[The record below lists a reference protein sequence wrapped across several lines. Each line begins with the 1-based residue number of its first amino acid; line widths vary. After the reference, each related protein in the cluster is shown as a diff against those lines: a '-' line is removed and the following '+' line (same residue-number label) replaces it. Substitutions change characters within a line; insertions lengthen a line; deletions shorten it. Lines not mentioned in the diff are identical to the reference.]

1 MDIIT
6 THLNADF
13 DALASMLAVRHLYP
27 EALMVFPGSQEKS
40 IRNFFLHSYSYAYP
54 FKKLKEID
62 LEQVTRLI
70 IVDTRQKE
78 RIGQFADLVDSPEV
92 EVCLYD
98 HHPDSP
104 GDIAASQEE
113 VIEPVGATVTI
124 MVELLR
130 QRNFKILADEATL
143 MMIGIYEDTGS
154 LTYETTTVRD
164 FQAAAWLLQQG
175 ANLQMV
181 ADVINTTLD
190 RSQVSLLNDLLL
202 SAREVIIHGQRIVI
216 VEASRESYVPET
228 ALIVHRLR
236 DMEKMAVLFALVRM
250 EHKVYLIARS
260 RNQHVNVGHILEHFG
275 GGGHQSAAAAVSR
288 ELTLI
293 QCREKLLAVLDQ
305 EVEPSLVA
313 ADLMTSPVLTVKEN
327 ATLEDA
333 ASLLTKYNINV
344 LPVVGDDNN
353 QTLSGIITRQ
363 VVEKGIYHGLQ
374 QVQVSD
380 YMTTD
385 YHPVHKDA
393 DLLQIQEMIVER
405 NQRFLPVVDEKN
417 QVIGAITR
425 KDLLGVLHAQAIKGT
440 ELHAETGSKRKMS
453 VKNAAPLLRE
463 QFSRQL
469 IDILHKIGDLG
480 DELGVAVFLV
490 GGVVRDLLRRQ
501 KNLDID
507 IVVEGDGIALARAF
521 AKRYNYRCHI
531 HSTFQTAVIIFPD
544 NFKIDVASARMEYYD
559 TPASLPKISGSS
571 LKVDLY
577 RRDFT
582 INTLVI
588 CLNRKRFGEMQDHFG
603 ALRDLKEKTIRVLH
617 NLSLVEDPTRIF
629 RAIRFEQKFGF
640 TIGRQT
646 VHLINNAIKMHFI
659 DRLSGVRIIN
669 ELKMI
674 CAETNPLPIFH
685 RLHHFGV
692 LKQVFP
698 GIDCDAALDQLLP
711 AVRDVISWY
720 EYLFLDEKIEKW
732 QVYLLGMLNNVEHE
746 LAASLVKR
754 LNLKQYVTYEFLDLR
769 RQGIKAAKK
778 LTREYLTKRQLKNSF
793 LVNLLSPL
801 PLEIN
806 LYILAGHSQREVKR
820 AISNYITTLQFI
832 RPELTGD
839 DLIAMGLKPGPEFK
853 IILNYLKDAKLNG
866 NAKDRDDEIRLVKK
880 WIQENK

>member
-13 DALASMLAVRHLYP
+13 DGLASMLAARHIYP
-27 EALMVFPGSQEKS
+27 EALMVFPGSQERS

-62 LEQVTRLI
+62 LKQVTRLI

-78 RIGQFADLVDSPEV
+78 RIGQFAKLVDRPEV

-104 GDIAASQEE
+104 GDITASLEE

-130 QRNFKILADEATL
+130 QKNLKILADEATA

-154 LTYETTTVRD
+154 LTYNTTSVRD
-164 FQAAAWLLQQG
+164 FQAAAYLLQQG

-202 SAREVIIHGQRIVI
+202 SAREVIIHGQPIVM
-216 VEASRESYVPET
+216 VEANRDLYVPEA

-236 DMEKMAVLFALVRM
+236 DMEKISVLFALIRM
-250 EHKVYLIARS
+250 ERKVYLIARS
-260 RNQHVNVGHILEHFG
+260 RNQHVDAGHILEHFG
-275 GGGHQSAAAAVSR
+275 GGGHQSAAAAVAQ

-293 QCREKLLAVLDQ
+293 QCREELLVVLEK
-305 EVEPSLVA
+305 EVEPSLIA
-313 ADLMTSPVLTVKEN
+313 ADLMTSPILTVNEDAN
-327 ATLEDA
+327 LADA

-344 LPVVGDDNN
+344 LPVVDNDN
-353 QTLSGIITRQ
+353 HTLCGIITRQ
-363 VVEKGIYHGLQ
+363 VVEKGVYHGLK
-374 QVQVSD
+374 QVPVRD

-385 YHPVHKDA
+385 YQPVHKDA

-405 NQRFLPVVDEKN
+405 NQRFLPVIDAQN
-417 QVIGAITR
+417 MVIGAITR
-425 KDLLGVLHAQAIKGT
+425 KDLLGVLHDQAIKGS
-440 ELHAETGSKRKMS
+440 EFHGEAGSSRKMGI
-453 VKNAAPLLRE
+453 KNAAPLLRE
-463 QFSRQL
+463 QFSKQL
-469 IDILHKIGDLG
+469 MDILHKIGDLA

-507 IVVEGDGIALARAF
+507 IVVEGDGIALARVF
-521 AKRYNYRCHI
+521 AKRYHYRCHI

-544 NFKIDVASARMEYYD
+544 GFKIDVASARMEYYD
-559 TPASLPKISGSS
+559 TPASLPKVSGSS

-603 ALRDLKEKTIRVLH
+603 AFRDLKEKSIRVLH
-617 NLSLVEDPTRIF
+617 NLSFVEDPTRIF

-640 TIGRQT
+640 SIGRQT
-646 VHLINNAIKMHFI
+646 VHLINNAIKMSFI
-659 DRLSGVRIIN
+659 DRLSGVRIIH

-674 CAETNPLPIFH
+674 CAEINPLPIFQ
-685 RLHHFGV
+685 RLHHFGI
-692 LKQVFP
+692 LQQVFP
-698 GIDCDAALDQLLP
+698 GINCDVCLKESLP
-711 AVRDVISWY
+711 AIRDVISWY

-732 QVYLLGMLNNVEHE
+732 QIYLLGILNDVEHD
-746 LAASLVKR
+746 LAASLVNR
-754 LNLKQYVTYEFLDLR
+754 LNLEQSVFSGFLDRR
-769 RQGIKAAKK
+769 RQGIKAAKE
-778 LTREYLTKRQLKNSF
+778 LTTELLANRQLQNSL
-793 LVNLLSPL
+793 LVNVLSSL
-801 PLEIN
+801 PVEII
-806 LYILAGHSQREVKR
+806 LYILADHSQREVKR

-832 RPELTGD
+832 RPELSGD
-839 DLIAMGLKPGPEFK
+839 DLIAMGLEPGPEFK
-853 IILNYLKDAKLNG
+853 FILNHLKNAKLNG
-866 NAKDRDDEIRLVKK
+866 EIKGRDNEIRLVQKWLQEKK
-880 WIQENK
+880 

>member
-13 DALASMLAVRHLYP
+13 DALASMLAARHLYP

-78 RIGQFADLVDSPEV
+78 RIGKFADLVDRPEV
-92 EVCLYD
+92 EVYLYD

-104 GDIAASQEE
+104 GDITTSLEE
-113 VIEPVGATVTI
+113 VIEPVGANVTI

-130 QRNFKILADEATL
+130 QKNLKILPDEATV

-154 LTYETTTVRD
+154 LTYNTTTVRD
-164 FQAAAWLLQQG
+164 FQAAAYLLQQG

-202 SAREVIIHGQRIVI
+202 SAREVIVHGQRIVI
-216 VEASRESYVPET
+216 VEASREAYVPEA

-236 DMEKMAVLFALVRM
+236 DMEKIAVLFALVRM
-250 EHKVYLIARS
+250 EHKVYLISRS
-260 RNQHVNVGHILEHFG
+260 RNQHVDVGHILEYFG

-288 ELTLI
+288 KLTLV
-293 QCREKLLAVLDQ
+293 QCREKLLAVLDK
-305 EVEPSLVA
+305 EVEPSLIA
-313 ADLMTSPVLTVKEN
+313 ADLMTAPVLTVKED

-344 LPVVGDDNN
+344 LPVVNNDNH
-353 QTLSGIITRQ
+353 TLCGIITRQ
-363 VVEKGIYHGLQ
+363 VVEKGVYHGLE
-374 QVQVSD
+374 QVQVGD

-385 YHPVHKDA
+385 YQPVHKDA

-405 NQRFLPVVDEKN
+405 NQRFLPVIDEKN

-425 KDLLGVLHAQAIKGT
+425 KDLLGVLHAQAIKGSKFHD
-440 ELHAETGSKRKMS
+440 EAGSSRKMGI
-453 VKNAAPLLRE
+453 KNAAPLLRE
-463 QFSRQL
+463 QFSTQL
-469 IDILHKIGDLG
+469 IDILHKIGDLA

-507 IVVEGDGIALARAF
+507 IVVEGDGIALAQAF
-521 AKRYNYRCHI
+521 ARRYNCRCHI

-559 TPASLPKISGSS
+559 TPASLPKVSGSS

-603 ALRDLKEKTIRVLH
+603 AFRDLKEKSIRVLH
-617 NLSLVEDPTRIF
+617 NLSFVEDPTRIF

-640 TIGRQT
+640 SIGRQT
-646 VHLINNAIKMHFI
+646 VHLINNAIKMGFI

-674 CAETNPLPIFH
+674 CAETNPLPIFR
-685 RLHHFGV
+685 RLHHFRV
-692 LKQVFP
+692 LQQVFP
-698 GIDCDAALDQLLP
+698 GIKIEACLEHLLP

-732 QVYLLGMLNNVEHE
+732 QVYLLGILNDVEHE
-746 LAASLVKR
+746 LAASLVNR
-754 LNLKQYVTYEFLDLR
+754 LNLEQSVAYKFLDLR
-769 RQGIKAAKK
+769 RQGIRAAKE
-778 LTREYLTKRQLKNSF
+778 LTREYLASRRLKNSI
-793 LVNLLSPL
+793 LVNVLSSL

-806 LYILAGHSQREVKR
+806 LYILAGHNQREVKR

-832 RPELTGD
+832 RPEFSGD
-839 DLIAMGLKPGPEFK
+839 DLIAVGLDPGPEFK
-853 IILNYLKDAKLNG
+853 IILNQLK
-866 NAKDRDDEIRLVKK
+866 NARLDGEVKDRDDELRLVKK
-880 WIQENK
+880 WMKEKK